1 MGITVKS
8 LAMEWRSFEATLPPE
23 VTQAERERLRA
34 AYYTGG
40 GVVLEA
46 VSADAKLPKT
56 ALKMILMA
64 LISQVEDFQDEE
76 RARKRAAP
84 LPHG

>member
-23 VTQAERERLRA
+23 VTQAERRLLRA
-34 AYYTGG
+34 AYFGG
-40 GVVLEA
+40 AAVVLDA
-46 VSADAKLPKT
+46 VTADAKLPKT

-64 LISQVEDFQDEE
+64 LCSQVEDFQDEE